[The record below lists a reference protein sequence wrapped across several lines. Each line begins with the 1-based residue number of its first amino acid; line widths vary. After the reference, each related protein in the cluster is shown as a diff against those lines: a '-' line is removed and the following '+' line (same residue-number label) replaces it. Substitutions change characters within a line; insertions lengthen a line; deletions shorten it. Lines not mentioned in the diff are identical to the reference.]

1 MRSHFEG
8 FGSFCKTLSDKK
20 YSILWFR
27 INFVWAHYFLG
38 LIYALHGDRLDHRK
52 MDDFVKIKS
61 ALGKVRLL
69 LQFHSFCDRP
79 NSSYNFY
86 IPALVSKRLIKPAH
100 LNGLDEM
107 SFSNRLVQ
115 SWDIILNCR
124 CFYINPTII
133 KFRFLVSLGYL
144 TV

>member
-1 MRSHFEG
+1 MAISV
-8 FGSFCKTLSDKK
+8 
-20 YSILWFR
+20 YS
-27 INFVWAHYFLG
+27 
-38 LIYALHGDRLDHRK
+38 
-52 MDDFVKIKS
+52 
-61 ALGKVRLL
+61 LGKVRLL

-115 SWDIILNCR
+115 S
-124 CFYINPTII
+124 
-133 KFRFLVSLGYL
+133 
-144 TV
+144 